1 MQDTLLKEK
10 HFEEAIEKHLIEKG
24 GYAKGSF
31 DDFNRATAL
40 DEQTFIKFIQTT
52 QSKAWEKHCKN
63 YPTNPEQALLKRFQ
77 DEVASTNL
85 LWVLR
90 HGFKDRGVQ
99 FKVCYFKPESSLNPE
114 TIEKYNQ
121 NILHCTRQMKFS
133 LKSDIAGEFDVEIPR
148 DRNGEYEPKLVKK
161 YQNDVS
167 SIDDKILSMY
177 AKGNEH

>member
-10 HFEEAIEKHLIEKG
+10 HFEEAIEKYLIEEG
-24 GYAKGSF
+24 GYDKSSA
-31 DDFNRATAL
+31 DNFNRATAL
-40 DEQTFIKFIQTT
+40 DEQTFIKFIQAT

-133 LKSDIAGEFDVEIPR
+133 LKDER
-148 DRNGEYEPKLVKK
+148 
-161 YQNDVS
+161 
-167 SIDDKILSMY
+167 SIDIVLLLNGIPVVSMEL
-177 AKGNEH
+177 KNQFK